1 MSFDVFKFANFINK
15 QFVKCLT
22 YVNFV
27 IFHLYGTHEQFV
39 IPVNLLYPRMNLLR
53 IPHILLYSWVFFY
66 NCTVS
71 YFESFQ
77 NQSMISFSGDI
88 KLNK

>member
-15 QFVKCLT
+15 QFVKCIT

-39 IPVNLLYPRMNLLR
+39 IPVNLLYPRMSYPTFCYIRGFFFITVQLVILR
-53 IPHILLYSWVFFY
+53 VFK
-66 NCTVS
+66 
-71 YFESFQ
+71 
-77 NQSMISFSGDI
+77 I
-88 KLNK
+88 KA

>member
-53 IPHILLYSWVFFY
+53 IPHILLYSWVFFI
-66 NCTVS
+66 TVQLVILRV
-71 YFESFQ
+71 FKIKACIPFQ
-77 NQSMISFSGDI
+77 EI
-88 KLNK
+88 LN